1 MLYPNAL
8 GSNALIR
15 CINDDNSGGSGDA
28 AALEHDVCAVVSSY
42 SSMGI
47 VVVMVAIAV
56 AGNGQLRGGFF
67 YCQEG

>member
-42 SSMGI
+42 SMGI
-47 VVVMVAIAV
+47 VVVMVAIVV